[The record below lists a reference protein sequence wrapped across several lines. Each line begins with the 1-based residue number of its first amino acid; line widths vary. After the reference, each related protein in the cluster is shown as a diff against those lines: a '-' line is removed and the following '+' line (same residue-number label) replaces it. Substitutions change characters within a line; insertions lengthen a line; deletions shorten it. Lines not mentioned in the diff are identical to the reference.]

1 MRALSARSV
10 LAPPARSNRSVLKY
24 VRIASTAGGK
34 NDKQD
39 SPKTGRKKGK
49 TSVLLPWLIIIP
61 FVGGLLCWL
70 AERLGAKTPRW
81 IALITMGLTLAIS
94 LQLWLQ
100 GGYSLTQAAGMP
112 QWQSEFS
119 ASWIPRFGINF
130 HLALDGLSLLMVVL
144 TGLLGLMAVLCSW
157 NEIEK
162 YQGFFHLNLMWI
174 LGGVIGVFLAIDMFL
189 FFFFWEMMLVPMYF
203 LIALWGHKASDGKT
217 RITAATKFFIYTQSS
232 GLVMLIA
239 ILALVFVHYNA
250 TGVWTFNYEQLLKT
264 PMSHTVEY
272 LLMLGFF
279 IAFAVKMPVV
289 PLHGWLPDAHS
300 QAPTAGSVDLAG
312 ILLKTA
318 AYGLLRFSLPLF
330 PNASAE
336 FAPIAMWLG
345 IIGIFYGAW
354 MAFSQTDIKRLIA
367 YTSISHMG
375 FVLIAIYTGSQLAF
389 QGAVV
394 QMIAHGLSAAALFIL
409 CGQLYERL
417 HTRDMRQMGG
427 LWSRIKWIPG
437 LSLFFAVANLGMP
450 GTGNFAGE
458 FMILTGS
465 FQVVPVIIVI
475 ATFGLVFASVYSL
488 IMMQRAYYGEAKSKD
503 PLPGMSPREFTMIMV
518 LVVLLVLLGVYP
530 QPILDTSHAAMSNI
544 QQWFTASIST
554 TRP

>member
-1 MRALSARSV
+1 M
-10 LAPPARSNRSVLKY
+10 
-24 VRIASTAGGK
+24 
-34 NDKQD
+34 
-39 SPKTGRKKGK
+39 
-49 TSVLLPWLIIIP
+49 LLPWLIIIP
-61 FVGGLLCWL
+61 FLGGLLCWL
-70 AERLGAKTPRW
+70 AERLGAKVPRW
-81 IALITMGLTLAIS
+81 IALITMGLTLVLS
-94 LQLWLQ
+94 MQLWLQ
-100 GGYSLTQAAGMP
+100 GGYSLTQATGMP
-112 QWQSEFS
+112 QWQSEYS
-119 ASWIPRFGINF
+119 VPWIPRFGINF
-130 HLALDGLSLLMVVL
+130 HLAIDGLSLLMVVL

-157 NEIEK
+157 KEIEK

-174 LGGVIGVFLAIDMFL
+174 LGGVIGVFLSIDMFL

-217 RITAATKFFIYTQSS
+217 RITAATKFFIYTQAS

-250 TGVWTFNYEQLLKT
+250 TGVWTFSYEELLKT

-330 PNASAE
+330 PHASAE

-345 IIGIFYGAW
+345 VIGIFYGAW
-354 MAFSQTDIKRLIA
+354 MAFAQTDIKRLIA

-389 QGAVV
+389 QGAVI

-417 HTRDMRQMGG
+417 HTRDLRQMGG

-488 IMMQRAYYGEAKSKD
+488 VMMQRAYYGEAKSQT
-503 PLPGMSPREFTMIMV
+503 PLPGMSPREFIMIMV

>member
-1 MRALSARSV
+1 M
-10 LAPPARSNRSVLKY
+10 
-24 VRIASTAGGK
+24 
-34 NDKQD
+34 
-39 SPKTGRKKGK
+39 
-49 TSVLLPWLIIIP
+49 LLPWLILIP
-61 FVGGLLCWL
+61 FIGGLLCWQC
-70 AERLGAKTPRW
+70 ERFGTKAPRW
-81 IALITMGLTLAIS
+81 IALIAMGLTLALS

-100 GGYSLTQAAGMP
+100 GGYSLIKPLGMP
-112 QWQSEFS
+112 QWQSEFMLP
-119 ASWIPRFGINF
+119 WIPRFGISI

-144 TGLLGLMAVLCSW
+144 TGFLGVLAILCSW
-157 NEIEK
+157 REIQK
-162 YQGFFHLNLMWI
+162 YQGFFHLNLLWI
-174 LGGVIGVFLAIDMFL
+174 LGGVIGVFLAIDLFL

-217 RITAATKFFIYTQSS
+217 RITAATKFFIYTQAS

-239 ILALVFVHYNA
+239 IMGLVFVHYNA
-250 TGVWTFNYEQLLKT
+250 TGVWTFDYEDLLKT
-264 PMSHTVEY
+264 PMSHNVEY

-345 IIGIFYGAW
+345 VVGIFYGAW
-354 MAFSQTDIKRLIA
+354 MAFAQTDIKRLIA
-367 YTSISHMG
+367 YTSVSHMG
-375 FVLIAIYTGSQLAF
+375 FVLIAIYTGSQLAY
-389 QGAVV
+389 QGAVI
-394 QMIAHGLSAAALFIL
+394 QMIAHGLSAAGMFII

-427 LWSRIKWIPG
+427 LWGRIKYLPA
-437 LSLFFAVANLGMP
+437 LSLFFAVATLGMP
-450 GTGNFAGE
+450 GTGNFVGE
-458 FMILTGS
+458 FMILFGS
-465 FQVVPVIIVI
+465 FQVVPVITVI
-475 ATFGLVFASVYSL
+475 STFGLVFASVYSL
-488 IMMQRAYYGEAKSKD
+488 IMMQRAYYGTPKSD
-503 PLPGMSPREFTMIMV
+503 QPLPGMTARELFIILL

-530 QPILDTSHAAMSNI
+530 QPILDTSSAAMSNV
-544 QQWFTASIST
+544 QHWFGPSVSAIST

>member
-1 MRALSARSV
+1 M
-10 LAPPARSNRSVLKY
+10 
-24 VRIASTAGGK
+24 
-34 NDKQD
+34 
-39 SPKTGRKKGK
+39 
-49 TSVLLPWLIIIP
+49 LLPWLIIIP

-70 AERLGAKTPRW
+70 AERLGAKVPRW
-81 IALITMGLTLAIS
+81 IALITMGLTLALG

-100 GGYSLTQAAGMP
+100 GGYSLTQASGLP
-112 QWQSEFS
+112 QWQSSFNV
-119 ASWIPRFGINF
+119 AWIPRFGIRF
-130 HLALDGLSLLMVVL
+130 HLAIDGLSLLMVVL

-217 RITAATKFFIYTQSS
+217 RITAATKFFIYTQAS

-250 TGVWTFNYEQLLKT
+250 TGVWTFSYEELLKT
-264 PMSHTVEY
+264 PMSRNVEW

-279 IAFAVKMPVV
+279 IALAVKRPVV

-389 QGAVV
+389 QGAVI

-450 GTGNFAGE
+450 GTGNFVGE

-465 FQVVPVIIVI
+465 FQVVPMIIVI

-488 IMMQRAYYGEAKSKD
+488 IMMQRAYYGEAKSKE
-503 PLPGMSPREFTMIMV
+503 PLPGMSVREFATIGV

>member
-1 MRALSARSV
+1 V
-10 LAPPARSNRSVLKY
+10 
-24 VRIASTAGGK
+24 
-34 NDKQD
+34 
-39 SPKTGRKKGK
+39 
-49 TSVLLPWLIIIP
+49 
-61 FVGGLLCWL
+61 
-70 AERLGAKTPRW
+70 PRW
-81 IALITMGLTLAIS
+81 IALITMGLTLVLG

-100 GGYSLTQAAGMP
+100 GGYSLTQSAGIP
-112 QWQSEFS
+112 QWQSEFVMP
-119 ASWIPRFGINF
+119 WIPRFGISI
-130 HLALDGLSLLMVVL
+130 HLAIDGLSLLMVVL
-144 TGLLGLMAVLCSW
+144 TGLLGVLAVLCSW
-157 NEIEK
+157 REIEK

-217 RITAATKFFIYTQSS
+217 RITAATKFFIYTQAS

-239 ILALVFVHYNA
+239 ILALAFVHFNA
-250 TGVWTFNYEQLLKT
+250 TGVWTFNYEDLLKT
-264 PMSHTVEY
+264 PMSHGVEY

-318 AYGLLRFSLPLF
+318 AYGLLRFALPLF

-345 IIGIFYGAW
+345 VIGIFYGAW
-354 MAFSQTDIKRLIA
+354 MAFARRYQTSDCLHLRFPHGLRA
-367 YTSISHMG
+367 DCYLHRQPAGVS
-375 FVLIAIYTGSQLAF
+375 
-389 QGAVV
+389 GAVI
-394 QMIAHGLSAAALFIL
+394 QMIAHGLSAAGLFIL

-427 LWSRIKWIPG
+427 LWSKIKWLPA
-437 LSLFFAVANLGMP
+437 LSMFFAVATLGMP
-450 GTGNFAGE
+450 GTGNFVGE
-458 FMILTGS
+458 FMILFGS
-465 FQVVPVIIVI
+465 YKVVPVITVI
-475 ATFGLVFASVYSL
+475 STFGLVFASVYSL
-488 IMMQRAYYGEAKSKD
+488 SMLHRAYFGKAKAKSRRKM
-503 PLPGMSPREFTMIMV
+503 PGMSLRELSIILL
-518 LVVLLVLLGVYP
+518 LVVLLVLLGFFP

-544 QQWFTASIST
+544 QQWFVNSVST

>member
-1 MRALSARSV
+1 M
-10 LAPPARSNRSVLKY
+10 
-24 VRIASTAGGK
+24 
-34 NDKQD
+34 
-39 SPKTGRKKGK
+39 
-49 TSVLLPWLIIIP
+49 LLPWLILIP
-61 FVGGLLCWL
+61 FVGGLLCWQF
-70 AERLGAKTPRW
+70 ERFGTRVPRW
-81 IALITMGLTLAIS
+81 IALITMGLTLVLS
-94 LQLWLQ
+94 LQLWLH
-100 GGYSLTQAAGMP
+100 GDFSLSQAAGLP
-112 QWQSEFS
+112 QWQSTFS
-119 ASWIPRFGINF
+119 VPWIPRFGINF
-130 HLALDGLSLLMVVL
+130 HLAIDGLSLLMVVL
-144 TGLLGLMAVLCSW
+144 TGLLGVMAVLCSW
-157 NEIEK
+157 KEIEK
-162 YQGFFHLNLMWI
+162 YQGFFYLNLMWI
-174 LGGVIGVFLAIDMFL
+174 LGGVIGVFLAIDLFL

-217 RITAATKFFIYTQSS
+217 RITAATKFFIYTQAS

-239 ILALVFVHYNA
+239 ILGLVFVHYSA
-250 TGVWTFNYEQLLKT
+250 TGVWSFNYEVLLKT
-264 PMSHTVEY
+264 PMSHGVEY

-354 MAFSQTDIKRLIA
+354 MAFSQYDIKRLIA

-375 FVLIAIYTGSQLAF
+375 FVLIAIYTGSHLAF

-394 QMIAHGLSAAALFIL
+394 QMIAHGLSAAALFIIS
-409 CGQLYERL
+409 GQLYERM

-427 LWSRIKWIPG
+427 LWGRIKWLPG

-450 GTGNFAGE
+450 GTGNFVGE
-458 FMILTGS
+458 FMILVGS
-465 FQVVPVIIVI
+465 FQVAPVIIVI
-475 ATFGLVFASVYSL
+475 GTFGLVFASVYSL
-488 IMMQRAYYGEAKSKD
+488 IMMQRAWYGAPKSEE
-503 PLPGMSPREFTMIMV
+503 PLPGMNMREFLMIMV

>member
-1 MRALSARSV
+1 M
-10 LAPPARSNRSVLKY
+10 
-24 VRIASTAGGK
+24 
-34 NDKQD
+34 
-39 SPKTGRKKGK
+39 
-49 TSVLLPWLIIIP
+49 LLPWLIVIP

-70 AERLGAKTPRW
+70 AERLGAKVPRW
-81 IALITMGLTLAIS
+81 IALVTMALTLVLS
-94 LQLWLQ
+94 LQLWMQ
-100 GGYSLTQAAGMP
+100 GGYSLTQASGLP
-112 QWQSEFS
+112 QWQSSFIV
-119 ASWIPRFGINF
+119 SWIPRFGINF
-130 HLALDGLSLLMVVL
+130 HLAIDGLSLLMVVL

-174 LGGVIGVFLAIDMFL
+174 LGGVIGVFLSIDMFL

-232 GLVMLIA
+232 GLIMLIA

-250 TGVWTFNYEQLLKT
+250 TGVWTFSYEELLKT
-264 PMSHTVEY
+264 PMSHNVEY

-330 PNASAE
+330 PQASAE

-488 IMMQRAYYGEAKSKD
+488 IMMQRAYYGEAKSKA
-503 PLPGMSPREFTMIMV
+503 PLPGMSAREFIMIMV

>member
-1 MRALSARSV
+1 M
-10 LAPPARSNRSVLKY
+10 
-24 VRIASTAGGK
+24 
-34 NDKQD
+34 
-39 SPKTGRKKGK
+39 
-49 TSVLLPWLIIIP
+49 LLPWLIILP
-61 FVGGLLCWL
+61 FVGGLLCWQF
-70 AERLGAKTPRW
+70 ERFGPKVPRW
-81 IALITMGLTLAIS
+81 IALIAMGLTLVLS
-94 LQLWLQ
+94 LQLWFQ
-100 GGYSLTQAAGMP
+100 GDYSLTQATGLP
-112 QWQSEFS
+112 KWQSEFS
-119 ASWIPRFGINF
+119 VPWIERFGINF

-144 TGLLGLMAVLCSW
+144 TGLLGIMAILCSW

-162 YQGFFHLNLMWI
+162 WHGFFHLNLLWI
-174 LGGVIGVFLAIDMFL
+174 LGGVIGVFLAIDLFL

-217 RITAATKFFIYTQSS
+217 RITAATKFFIYTQAS
-232 GLVMLIA
+232 GLVMLVA

-250 TGVWTFNYEQLLKT
+250 TGVWTFNYEDLLKT

-272 LLMLGFF
+272 VLMLGFF

-345 IIGIFYGAW
+345 IVGIFYGAW
-354 MAFSQTDIKRLIA
+354 MAFSQYDIKRLVA
-367 YTSISHMG
+367 YSSISHMG
-375 FVLIAIYTGSQLAF
+375 FVLIAIYTGSQLAY
-389 QGAVV
+389 QGAVI

-409 CGQLYERL
+409 SGQLYERL

-427 LWSRIKWIPG
+427 LWSRIKWLPAM
-437 LSLFFAVANLGMP
+437 SLFFAVANLGMP
-450 GTGNFAGE
+450 GTGNFVGE
-458 FMILTGS
+458 FMVLTGS
-465 FQVVPVIIVI
+465 FQSVPVIIVI
-475 ATFGLVFASVYSL
+475 GTFGLVFASVYSL
-488 IMMQRAYYGEAKSKD
+488 IMMQRAYYGAPKSD
-503 PLPGMSPREFTMIMV
+503 APLAGMSAREFLIIMV

-530 QPILDTSHAAMSNI
+530 QPILDTSDAAMSNI

>member
-1 MRALSARSV
+1 M
-10 LAPPARSNRSVLKY
+10 
-24 VRIASTAGGK
+24 
-34 NDKQD
+34 
-39 SPKTGRKKGK
+39 
-49 TSVLLPWLIIIP
+49 LLPWLIIIP

-70 AERLGAKTPRW
+70 TERVSVRVPRW
-81 IALITMGLTLAIS
+81 VALLTMGLTLALS

-100 GGYSLTQAAGMP
+100 GNYSLVQATGIPDWRESFAV
-112 QWQSEFS
+112 
-119 ASWIPRFGINF
+119 SWIPRFGISF
-130 HLALDGLSLLMVVL
+130 HLAMDGLSLLMIVL

-157 NEIEK
+157 KEIATR
-162 YQGFFHLNLMWI
+162 QGFFYLNLMWI

-203 LIALWGHKASDGKT
+203 LIALWGHSASDGKT
-217 RITAATKFFIYTQSS
+217 RISAATKFFIYTQAS

-239 ILALVFVHYNA
+239 ILGLVFVNYQS
-250 TGVWTFNYEQLLKT
+250 TGVWTFSYEALLKT
-264 PMSHTVEY
+264 QMSGTVEF

-330 PNASAE
+330 PDASAQ
-336 FAPIAMWLG
+336 FAPVAMWLG

-367 YTSISHMG
+367 YTSVSHMG
-375 FVLIAIYTGSQLAF
+375 FVLIAIYTGSQLAY
-389 QGAVV
+389 QGAVI

-417 HTRDMRQMGG
+417 HTRDMTKMGG
-427 LWSRIKWIPG
+427 LWSRLRWMPA
-437 LSLFFAVANLGMP
+437 LTLFFAAANLGMP
-450 GTGNFAGE
+450 GTGNFVGE
-458 FMILTGS
+458 FMILMGS
-465 FQVVPVIIVI
+465 FQTVPLIIIV

-488 IMMQRAYYGEAKSKD
+488 IMMQRAYYGAPSSTE
-503 PLPGMSPREFTMIMV
+503 PLRGMSLREFLMIMV
-518 LVVLLVLLGVYP
+518 LVILLVLLGVYP
-530 QPILDTSHAAMSNI
+530 QPILDTSSAAMGNI
-544 QQWFTASIST
+544 QQWYAASTLT